1 MLQPTMAHHKPRA
14 QPQPL
19 PHTPVARCRW
29 GAVSTAESPQAGSVC
44 SPARPTTS
52 PPPRL
57 PLRRQTNSRTP
68 LSLTSVPHSELQT
81 VPPPG
86 LTRGPLPWPPDR
98 TLWKGDYHSVNT
110 GTSQTPEQQG
120 PMTTASAGPQQSRD
134 VQNHVRANTLL
145 AQNPGVFC
153 APACTCGGSVHRR
166 HLIGW
171 ARDTAQPRAGK
182 DLPNARDPPCSA
194 NTGWGQPRA
203 SHGTQPT
210 RWGLE

>member
-98 TLWKGDYHSVNT
+98 TLWKGGLSFCKHRYFADT
-110 GTSQTPEQQG
+110 RAAGTHDDSKCWTSAIRGCAKSCQG
-120 PMTTASAGPQQSRD
+120 KHAPGTKSRCVLCPRLHLWGQCPQEAPYRLGQGYSTASSG
-134 VQNHVRANTLL
+134 
-145 AQNPGVFC
+145 
-153 APACTCGGSVHRR
+153 
-166 HLIGW
+166 
-171 ARDTAQPRAGK
+171 
-182 DLPNARDPPCSA
+182 
-194 NTGWGQPRA
+194 
-203 SHGTQPT
+203 
-210 RWGLE
+210 